1 MRNEIGYELIAE
13 TVSVALSGLQTRL
26 LRKNEVIHE
35 KQHGVFNHGSNKK
48 PNTPCAL
55 WSLVTHRLLHDQGAG
70 SQPLCCM
77 KLFLQ
82 RARAAAAGGAASPE
96 CVRARARALC

>member
-96 CVRARARALC
+96 CVRARVV